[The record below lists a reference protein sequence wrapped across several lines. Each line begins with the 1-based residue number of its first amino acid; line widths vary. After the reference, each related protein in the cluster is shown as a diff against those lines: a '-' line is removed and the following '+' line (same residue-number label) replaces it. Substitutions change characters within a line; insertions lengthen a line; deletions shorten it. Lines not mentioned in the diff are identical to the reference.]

1 MGRIFSLLLWAAF
14 AISSAQSEIF
24 CRKNACPS
32 GGIPMPESTPETKP
46 RGSFSSSESRRRH
59 GAQKCSVLVTL
70 WKQLGSKSSSSSSSD
85 IAFADERSG
94 ILVRTMDLSCFAR
107 LTTSHNSFLEAGSR
121 PVLGSSRY
129 TIFKFSRFAIEKLRI
144 VYLGIPDQSNRYT
157 ESSPHASTIF
167 PRKSISNS
175 SVEQVKAFERFFHCL
190 P

>member
-1 MGRIFSLLLWAAF
+1 MY
-14 AISSAQSEIF
+14 
-24 CRKNACPS
+24 
-32 GGIPMPESTPETKP
+32 
-46 RGSFSSSESRRRH
+46 
-59 GAQKCSVLVTL
+59 
-70 WKQLGSKSSSSSSSD
+70 SKT
-85 IAFADERSG
+85 ERSG

-129 TIFKFSRFAIEKLRI
+129 TIFKFSRFICNNQLASQSGKTSKHVKLVIGNREELYT
-144 VYLGIPDQSNRYT
+144 YLGIPNQSNRNT

-190 P
+190 S